1 MFSVKTLDSFQVI
14 PIPVSKENLSAVYKL
29 KKKSGVFFI
38 LYYPHVSVQVTQV
51 YVEPVAQHSQ
61 KVKIATTTWVYT
73 VRPTLSRSR
82 SHCIP
87 PMHSYFIVAKSL
99 PSRPPFF
106 AWIWVGNPLWWEAP
120 ESDTFTISIV
130 FTSFSF
136 RTILV
141 PQQSEQPRPVSYCFC
156 CGCSTIPY
164 RRIWRYIVNI
174 DETLVSKAT
183 LKSDCI
189 WGD

>member
-1 MFSVKTLDSFQVI
+1 MFWCNNERLLPGK
-14 PIPVSKENLSAVYKL
+14 
-29 KKKSGVFFI
+29 
-38 LYYPHVSVQVTQV
+38 
-51 YVEPVAQHSQ
+51 
-61 KVKIATTTWVYT
+61 YT
-73 VRPTLSRSR
+73 VKEHISNSKLEKGDHYYIKHGTRIKRSIISRSR
-82 SHCIP
+82 SNCIP
-87 PMHSYFIVAKSL
+87 PMHSCLIVAKSL

-106 AWIWVGNPLWWEAP
+106 AWIWVGIPVWWEAP

-130 FTSFSF
+130 VTSFPF
-136 RTILV
+136 RTILL
-141 PQQSEQPRPVSYCFC
+141 PQQSEQPRPASYCFC
-156 CGCSTIPY
+156 CDCSTIPY